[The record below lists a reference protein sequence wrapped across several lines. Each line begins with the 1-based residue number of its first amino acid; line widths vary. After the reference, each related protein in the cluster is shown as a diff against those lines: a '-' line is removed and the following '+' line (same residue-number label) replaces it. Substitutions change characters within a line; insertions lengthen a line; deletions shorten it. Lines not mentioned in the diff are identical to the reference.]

1 MINRRTFHIDNSLID
16 FKDSTA
22 KLMVQ
27 HYLSTN
33 LPSFHQVTSGRGFP
47 DKRHNAHHAGDK
59 YLGDNHDGDKHE
71 EGGGGYGSED
81 SDEAMAIMMIRRR
94 ID

>member
-1 MINRRTFHIDNSLID
+1 
-16 FKDSTA
+16 
-22 KLMVQ
+22 MVQ
-27 HYLSTN
+27 DYLSTN

-47 DKRHNAHHAGDK
+47 DKRHNRHHAGDK
-59 YLGDNHDGDKHE
+59 YLSDNHDGDMHVEDKHE
-71 EGGGGYGSED
+71 EGGGGFGSED

>member
-1 MINRRTFHIDNSLID
+1 
-16 FKDSTA
+16 
-22 KLMVQ
+22 MVQ
-27 HYLSTN
+27 QYLSTN

-47 DKRHNAHHAGDK
+47 GKRHNVHHAGDK
-59 YLGDNHDGDKHE
+59 YVGNKHEDDKHDDDKHE
-71 EGGGGYGSED
+71 EGGGGNEE

>member
-1 MINRRTFHIDNSLID
+1 
-16 FKDSTA
+16 
-22 KLMVQ
+22 MVQ

-47 DKRHNAHHAGDK
+47 GKRRNAHHVGVK
-59 YLGDNHDGDKHE
+59 YLGDNHDGDKYVEDKHE

-81 SDEAMAIMMIRRR
+81 SDEAMAIMIIRRR
-94 ID
+94 VD

>member
-1 MINRRTFHIDNSLID
+1 M
-16 FKDSTA
+16 
-22 KLMVQ
+22 Q

-59 YLGDNHDGDKHE
+59 YVGDKHVGDVHVENKHE
-71 EGGGGYGSED
+71 EGGGRSEY
-81 SDEAMAIMMIRRR
+81 SDEAMAFMMIRRG